1 MSKTQELIQKLNDGV
16 QELFAS
22 DRYAEYLRFMA
33 SFHAY
38 SASNCYLIFSQMP
51 TASMVASYTDWN
63 SKHHRQVKKGSK
75 AIKILAPH
83 LYKEIDEKGEEHER
97 LGFHSASCF
106 DVSQTYSISG
116 EALPEI
122 SRSLDADV
130 AGFSDL
136 LCLLLCDAV
145 SPCPVDIVDIK
156 SDNGARGFF
165 SLSARRIVVQKD
177 MSEADTIKTLLH
189 EQAHAWVFAQMPEEK
204 YNRRE
209 SEVIAESTAYVVS
222 QWLGIDTSD
231 YSFGYVAG
239 WSSDRTVPELRA
251 TIDAIRKTSELM
263 ISKIEEAWNE
273 LYQGENDVA

>member
-1 MSKTQELIQKLNDGV
+1 MSALVFIVLLALMCPRLTQSVGKLFLRLVGV
-16 QELFAS
+16 LTLTWLGLAIY
-22 DRYAEYLRFMA
+22 YA
-33 SFHAY
+33 
-38 SASNCYLIFSQMP
+38 FSCAMQ
-51 TASMVASYTDWN
+51 Y
-63 SKHHRQVKKGSK
+63 
-75 AIKILAPH
+75 
-83 LYKEIDEKGEEHER
+83 
-97 LGFHSASCF
+97 
-106 DVSQTYSISG
+106 
-116 EALPEI
+116 
-122 SRSLDADV
+122 
-130 AGFSDL
+130 
-136 LCLLLCDAV
+136 
-145 SPCPVDIVDIK
+145 VDIVDIK

-251 TIDAIRKTSELM
+251 TIDTIRKTSELM
-263 ISKIEEAWNE
+263 ISKIEEARNE